1 MSADLLAG
9 FDPYYVPPNSNN
21 ADTSTPAPATGTF
34 DELSFFD
41 APQPQPSAPPQN
53 GSAVTNNSMELGNM
67 RSSSPPPENDYDA
80 WGDFV
85 APEESPPRPFTN
97 SSQKPYGD
105 LDECFPPRN
114 RNSAQQDAPV
124 RPAARIRAPTE
135 DFFSPKRISR
145 VIEKGDPSQIIGQQ
159 KPAEPTTVV
168 KRKAKSPHKHDPNVL
183 FDADDPS
190 EDEPEED
197 DFGEFENAPAP
208 PTAQDMDIF
217 SNDVDAVAATLEKLS
232 MPVLPRQ
239 KAPEERNPFADCGSS
254 HTPNTNSSNSSRVV
268 TPWPVYGEQ
277 KSEVR
282 AQKTAPRRPP
292 PTQMNWDDPISKPV
306 ATTVDAADAAAD
318 PWAWGEDSSTPNVL
332 PKPQS
337 KPASKSAPKPVCTP
351 VPTPIAEAPVTEKQ
365 DDSWGWDALDDD
377 SAPSKPVIQND
388 SPPTNVPPPTVL
400 LAFFPDVLTS
410 VQSIL
415 FSPGL
420 KQKIQSNPSLLTILK
435 SYLFTSIV
443 SAHVLSGRKLRWKRD
458 KILSQ
463 SMSIGQAGARGK
475 SGMKLMGVDK
485 AEAAREDRE
494 AEIFVRWWKDQVG
507 RLRSAVAVANLTI
520 MDHGEHL
527 SVPEIGEVMP
537 VRTATLDEGALTAP
551 KCCFLCGLK
560 REERVARIDAKVE
573 DSFSEWWVDHWGHS
587 ACRDFWIAQS
597 DNLKHR

>member
-9 FDPYYVPPNSNN
+9 FDPYYVPPNPNKAN
-21 ADTSTPAPATGTF
+21 TSMPAPATGTF

-53 GSAVTNNSMELGNM
+53 GSAVTNNSMEPGNM
-67 RSSSPPPENDYDA
+67 GSSSPPPPPENDYDA

-85 APEESPPRPFTN
+85 VPEESSPRPLTN
-97 SSQKPYGD
+97 TSQKPYGD
-105 LDECFPPRN
+105 LDECFVPRN
-114 RNSAQQDAPV
+114 RNSVQQDAPV
-124 RPAARIRAPTE
+124 RPAVRMRAPTE

-159 KPAEPTTVV
+159 KPAEPPTVV
-168 KRKAKSPHKHDPNVL
+168 NRKAKPPHKHNPNVL
-183 FDADDPS
+183 FDADDLS
-190 EDEPEED
+190 EDESEED

-217 SNDVDAVAATLEKLS
+217 SNDVDAVAATFEKLS
-232 MPVLPRQ
+232 MPVLP
-239 KAPEERNPFADCGSS
+239 PEERNPFADFGSS
-254 HTPNTNSSNSSRVV
+254 HTPNTNRSSSSRVV
-268 TPWPVYGEQ
+268 TPWPVYGEE

-282 AQKTAPRRPP
+282 VQKTAPRRPP
-292 PTQMNWDDPISKPV
+292 PTQKNWDDHVSEPV
-306 ATTVDAADAAAD
+306 AATVDAADAAAD
-318 PWAWGEDSSTPNVL
+318 PWAWGEDSPTPNVL

-337 KPASKSAPKPVCTP
+337 KPALKSALELGCTP
-351 VPTPIAEAPVTEKQ
+351 VPIPIAKATFTEKQ
-365 DDSWGWDALDDD
+365 DDSWGWEAQDNDP
-377 SAPSKPVIQND
+377 APSKPVIQND

-400 LAFFPDVLTS
+400 LAFFPDVLTFL
-410 VQSIL
+410 QSIL

-435 SYLFTSIV
+435 SYLSTSIV

-463 SMSIGQAGARGK
+463 SMSIGQVGARGK
-475 SGMKLMGVDK
+475 SGMKLIGVDK

-520 MDHGEHL
+520 MEHGEHL

-537 VRTATLDEGALTAP
+537 VRAATLDEAALTAL

-560 REERVARIDAKVE
+560 REERVAKIDAKVE
-573 DSFSEWWVDHWGHS
+573 DSFSEWWVDHWGHT
-587 ACRDFWIAQS
+587 ACRDFWIDQS